1 MPIPLLTVPEVA
13 ALCQVSE
20 STILRDIEFK
30 HLKPRFQAGGEQRT
44 RYLMT
49 QEDVEAYQA
58 WRTTTTAPL
67 LTVPEVAFICHLFEG
82 MIRRDIERGH
92 LNPSYQ
98 AGGAQ
103 RTRYLMT
110 QEDVDAYQA
119 WRRAAYGDDY
129 NAAYARDIPPK

>member
-20 STILRDIEFK
+20 SIILRDIAFK
-30 HLKPRFQAGGEQRT
+30 HLKPSFQAGGEQRT

-49 QEDVEAYQA
+49 QADVDAYQA
-58 WRTTTTAPL
+58 WRTKTTTPL
-67 LTVPEVAFICHLFEG
+67 LTVPEVAFICQVFEG
-82 MIRRDIERGH
+82 RIRRDIERER

-98 AGGAQ
+98 AGGEQ

-110 QEDVDAYQA
+110 QADVDAYQA